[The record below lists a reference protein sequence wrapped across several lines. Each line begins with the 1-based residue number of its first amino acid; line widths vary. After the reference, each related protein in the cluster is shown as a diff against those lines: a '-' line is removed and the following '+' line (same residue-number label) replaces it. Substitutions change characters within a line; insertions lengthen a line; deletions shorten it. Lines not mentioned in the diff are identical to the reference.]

1 MFNTT
6 DSQEL
11 TAQAGDQIRADIA
24 VDGGELSVQI
34 QKEGEEPL
42 YSGDGIVASRDFAIG
57 IEESGTYTI
66 TVTGDKAEGSAH
78 FEVVSFGPK

>member
-1 MFNTT
+1 M
-6 DSQEL
+6 
-11 TAQAGDQIRADIA
+11 AGNCPFRSRKR
-24 VDGGELSVQI
+24 V
-34 QKEGEEPL
+34 KNRFTEGEEPL

-78 FEVVSFGPK
+78 FEVVSFGSK